1 MNSDLPSANGVGGS
15 SSSCPTKMSQK
26 FVHLHNHT
34 EYSLL
39 DGANR
44 IPDLIKRAKEL
55 EMPGMA
61 ISDHGVMFGVM
72 EFYMEA
78 KKAGVKPILGVEAY
92 VAPRG
97 MDKKDGKAD
106 RENFHLL
113 LLAKDLEGYRNLCK
127 LSSIAALKGFYKN
140 PRIDHDLLRKH
151 SKGVIGTSACLGS
164 EVCQELMKGN
174 YDQAQYIAGMYAEIF
189 GKENYFIELQ
199 DHGLKEQREIYE
211 PLLKI
216 AREIGVDTIAT
227 NDAHY
232 LCKGDSKPHD
242 VLLCIQTGEMV
253 ANTKR
258 MKFETEEF
266 YVKSGDEM
274 AKLFPDNI
282 QSLENTLKVMDMCNV
297 ELDKARAPMP
307 LPEVPE
313 GKSSFD
319 HLRDL
324 AYQGLHSRSKHPD
337 EKTDRL
343 EYELG
348 VIEQTGFADYFLLVR
363 EFAEETRNRNIYYG
377 VRGSAA
383 GSLVSYAVGITDVD
397 PVDYDLTFERFLNP
411 ERISMP
417 DIDMDFEDAR
427 RDEIIQ
433 WVTERFGEDHV
444 AQIVTFGTLG
454 AKAAIKD
461 CGRVL
466 GYMPQE
472 TDKITKLIPGVPGMT
487 LDKAYKEVGEF
498 RQVIESD
505 PRIRDLYDTAK
516 SVEGMSRNAGVHAAG
531 IVISRD
537 PLVEYLPLYRGNDGQ
552 TITAFEMGILE
563 KMGLLKMDFL
573 GLSNLTV
580 LAKAVENIKRT
591 TGITIDPREAP
602 EDDQKTWDM
611 LSRGETTGVFQVE
624 GGGMTRWIMQL
635 KPQSVREL
643 SAMIALFRPGPM
655 GEIPGFIDFKFGRKK
670 PSYLDDRMIPILEET
685 YGVIVYQDQVLK
697 LVQAL
702 AGFSLGKADILRRA
716 MGKKDAQAMADMKVE
731 FMEGTAKN
739 EILASSAEKIWELL
753 LPFAGYAFNKA
764 HAICY
769 AILSHQTAWLKANYP
784 VEYMS
789 ALLAVYRTK
798 EERVTAFIEECR
810 RMKIPV
816 LPPDVN
822 KSESDFSIE
831 TGTRGTMAIRFGLG
845 AIKGVGDGIVEAI
858 MSERAENGNFKH
870 LYEFC
875 ERIRPAGLN
884 KTATEALVK
893 SGALDCIDENRA
905 TNLEFLEPALLYAS
919 DMTRDKA
926 MGQDSLFGG
935 DSENPMEVSYPNL
948 PPATLLS
955 RSDKLALEKEVIGIY
970 VSDHPLRGLER
981 VLSKQ
986 ASHSCGEIPE
996 LEEGTSVKLSGVI
1009 ASTRAILTK
1018 TGKRMMSMTLE
1029 DFGGVAR
1036 CIVFASTYEK
1046 FRDLLHKDKLVII
1059 TGEVT
1064 VNERGGEK
1072 STEIRLFDVKELDG
1086 SLDLALEEAPQ
1097 SGSVIVRL
1105 IKATQ
1110 TSLHSL
1116 FSLLRDHPGDHEVY
1130 IQVEPKNEHPLVPL
1144 QVLVKPGDILEREVN
1159 RLFGPGSFQILPF
1172 QEFPNTF

>member
-1 MNSDLPSANGVGGS
+1 
-15 SSSCPTKMSQK
+15 MSNK

-44 IPDLIKRAKEL
+44 ITDLVKRAKEL
-55 EMPGMA
+55 EMPAMA

-78 KKAGVKPILGVEAY
+78 KKAGIKPLLGVEAY

-97 MDKKDGKAD
+97 IDKKDGRSD

-113 LLAKDLEGYRNLCK
+113 LLARDLEGYRNLCK
-127 LSSIAALKGFYKN
+127 LSSIAALKGFYGK
-140 PRIDHDLLRKH
+140 PRVDHNLLREH
-151 SKGVIGTSACLGS
+151 SKGVIATSACLGS
-164 EVCQELMKGN
+164 EVCQELLKGN
-174 YDQAQYIAGMYAEIF
+174 YDQAQYIAGMYAEMF

-199 DHGLKEQREIYE
+199 DHGLKEQREIYQ
-211 PLLKI
+211 PLLRI
-216 AREIGVDTIAT
+216 AKEIGVDTIAT

-232 LCKGDSKPHD
+232 LCKGDSRPHD

-266 YVKSGDEM
+266 YIKSADEM
-274 AKLFPDNI
+274 AALFPENMDA
-282 QSLENTLKVMDMCNV
+282 LENTLKVAEMCNV
-297 ELDKARAPMP
+297 ELDKSRAPMP
-307 LPEVPE
+307 LPTVPE
-313 GKSSFD
+313 GKTSFE

-363 EFAEETRNRNIYYG
+363 EFAEETRNRNIFFG

-383 GSLVSYAVGITDVD
+383 GSLVSYTVGITDVD

-487 LDKAYKEVGEF
+487 LDKAYKEVTEF
-498 RQVIESD
+498 RQIIESD
-505 PRIRDLYDTAK
+505 PRIKELYNTAK
-516 SVEGMSRNAGVHAAG
+516 SVEGMSRNCGVHAAG
-531 IVISRD
+531 IVISQD
-537 PLVEYLPLYRGNDGQ
+537 PLVDYVPLYRGNDGQ
-552 TITAFEMGILE
+552 AVTAYEMGILE
-563 KMGLLKMDFL
+563 KIGILKMDFL

-591 TGITIDPREAP
+591 TGVTIDPRDAP

-624 GGGMTRWIMQL
+624 GGGMTRWITQL
-635 KPQSVREL
+635 KPQNVREL
-643 SAMIALFRPGPM
+643 AAMIALYRPGPM
-655 GEIPGFIDFKFGRKK
+655 GEIPGFIDYKFGRKQ
-670 PSYLDDRMIPILEET
+670 PSYLDERMVPILQET

-702 AGFSLGKADILRRA
+702 AGFTLGKADILRRA
-716 MGKKDAQAMADMKVE
+716 MGKKDAKAMADMKVE
-731 FMEGTAKN
+731 FIAGTNAN
-739 EILASSAEKIWELL
+739 NIPESSADKIWELL

-784 VEYMS
+784 VEYMA

-798 EERVTAFIEECR
+798 EDRVTAFIEECR

-822 KSESDFSIE
+822 QSESDFSIE
-831 TGTRGTMAIRFGLG
+831 KNAKGAMAIRFGLG
-845 AIKGVGDGIVEAI
+845 AIKGVGDGIVDAI
-858 MSERAENGNFKH
+858 IKERTENGPFTH

-875 ERIRPAGLN
+875 ERIRPSGLN

-893 SGALDCIDENRA
+893 SGALDSIDDNRA
-905 TNLEFLEPALLYAS
+905 TNLEYLEAALMFAS
-919 DMTRDKA
+919 DITRDKA

-935 DSENPMEVSYPNL
+935 GEEDESVAVSYPSL
-948 PPATLLS
+948 PSATALG
-955 RSDKLALEKEVIGIY
+955 RSDKLALEREVLGIY

-981 VLSKQ
+981 VLAKQ
-986 ASHSCGEIPE
+986 ATHSCGDLAEMD
-996 LEEGTSVKLSGVI
+996 EGQSVKLAGVI

-1018 TGKRMMSMTLE
+1018 SGNRMLTMTVE
-1029 DFGGVAR
+1029 DFTGIAN
-1036 CIVFASTYEK
+1036 CIVFASSYEK
-1046 FRDLLHKDKLVII
+1046 YRDILVKDKLVVIK
-1059 TGEVT
+1059 GETT
-1064 VNERGGEK
+1064 VNERRGERMIEVRVFEA
-1072 STEIRLFDVKELDG
+1072 SGVDG
-1086 SLDLALEEAPQ
+1086 SLDLMAEEAPQ
-1097 SGSVIVRL
+1097 SGSIIVR
-1105 IKATQ
+1105 IIRATQ
-1110 TSLHSL
+1110 TSLQRL
-1116 FSLLRDHPGDHEVY
+1116 AALLTDHPGDHEVY
-1130 IQVEPKNEHPLVPL
+1130 IQLEPKTEHPPMPL

-1159 RLFGPGSFQILPF
+1159 KLFGPGSFQILPH

>member
-1 MNSDLPSANGVGGS
+1 
-15 SSSCPTKMSQK
+15 MSK
-26 FVHLHNHT
+26 NFVHLHNHT

-55 EMPGMA
+55 EMPAMA

-78 KKAGVKPILGVEAY
+78 KKAGIKPLLGVEAY

-97 MDKKDGKAD
+97 IDRKDGRSD

-127 LSSIAALKGFYKN
+127 LSSVAALKGFYGK

-199 DHGLKEQREIYE
+199 DHGLKEQQAIYE
-211 PLLKI
+211 PLLRI
-216 AREIGVDTIAT
+216 AKDIGVDTIAT

-232 LCKGDSKPHD
+232 LCKGDSRPHD
-242 VLLCIQTGEMV
+242 VLLCIQTGELV

-266 YVKSGDEM
+266 YIKSAEEM
-274 AKLFPDNI
+274 AGLFPNNMDA
-282 QSLENTLKVMDMCNV
+282 LENTLKVAEMCNV

-307 LPEVPE
+307 TPVVPD
-313 GKSSFD
+313 GLSSFD
-319 HLRDL
+319 YLKQR
-324 AYQGLHSRSKHPD
+324 AYEGLQKRSKRAE
-337 EKTDRL
+337 EKIERL

-348 VIEQTGFADYFLLVR
+348 VIEQTGFADYFLLVS
-363 EFAEETRNRNIYYG
+363 EFAEETRNRNIFYG

-383 GSLVSYAVGITDVD
+383 GSLVSYTVGITDVD

-433 WVTERFGEDHV
+433 WVTERYGEDHV
-444 AQIVTFGTLG
+444 AQIITFGTLG

-472 TDKITKLIPGVPGMT
+472 TDKITKAIPQVPGMT
-487 LDKAYKEVGEF
+487 LDKAYKEVAEF
-498 RQVIESD
+498 RQIID
-505 PRIRDLYDTAK
+505 GDNRIKELFETAK

-531 IVISRD
+531 IVISKD
-537 PLVEYLPLYRGNDGQ
+537 PLVDYLPLYRGNDGQ
-552 TITAFEMGILE
+552 TVTAFEMGILE

-580 LAKAVENIKRT
+580 LAHAVRNIERT
-591 TGITIDPREAP
+591 CGITIEPRDAP

-611 LSRGETTGVFQVE
+611 LARGETTGVFQVE
-624 GGGMTRWIMQL
+624 GGGMTRWITQL
-635 KPQSVREL
+635 KPVNVREL
-643 SAMIALFRPGPM
+643 AAMIALFRPGPM
-655 GEIPGFIDFKFGRKK
+655 GEIPGFIDTKFGRKK
-670 PSYLDDRMIPILEET
+670 ATYLDDRMIPILEET

-702 AGFSLGKADILRRA
+702 AGFTLGKADILRRA
-716 MGKKDAQAMADMKVE
+716 MGKKDAKAMADMKVE
-731 FMEGTAKN
+731 FISGTNAN
-739 EILASSAEKIWELL
+739 NIPEASANKIWDLL

-769 AILSHQTAWLKANYP
+769 ALLSHQTAWLKANYP
-784 VEYMS
+784 VEYMA

-822 KSESDFSIE
+822 CSESDFSIE
-831 TGTRGTMAIRFGLG
+831 KNAKGNMAIRFGLG
-845 AIKGVGDGIVEAI
+845 AIKGVGDGIVQAI
-858 MSERAENGNFKH
+858 IKTRGEDGKFTH

-875 ERIRPAGLN
+875 ERVRPFGLN
-884 KTATEALVK
+884 KTALDALIK
-893 SGALDCIDENRA
+893 SGALDDIDENRA
-905 TNLEFLEPALLYAS
+905 TNLEFLEAALMFAS
-919 DMTRDKA
+919 DITRDKA

-935 DSENPMEVSYPNL
+935 DSDSEVAVSYPNL
-948 PPATLLS
+948 PAAAVQS
-955 RSDKLALEKEVIGIY
+955 RSEKLALEREVLGIY

-981 VLSKQ
+981 ILAKQ
-986 ASHSCGEIPE
+986 ATHSCADLGE
-996 LEEGTSVKLSGVI
+996 LDEGQTVKLSGVI

-1018 TGKRMMSMTLE
+1018 SGNKMMSMTLE
-1029 DFGGVAR
+1029 DFSGIAR
-1036 CIVFASTYEK
+1036 CIVFAGSYDK
-1046 FRDLLHKDKLVII
+1046 FRDVLHKDKVVVI
-1059 TGEVT
+1059 TGAIT
-1064 VNERGGEK
+1064 INERGGEK
-1072 STEIRLFDVKELDG
+1072 STEVRLLDAKELDG
-1086 SLDLALEEAPQ
+1086 SLDLVLDESPQ
-1097 SGSVIVRL
+1097 NASIVVKIWR
-1105 IKATQ
+1105 ATQ
-1110 TSLHSL
+1110 VQLQGLSN
-1116 FSLLRDHPGDHEVY
+1116 LLKDNPGDHEVY
-1130 IQVEPKNEHPLVPL
+1130 LQIEPRNDHPMVPL
-1144 QVLVKPGDILEREVN
+1144 QIMAKPGDILEREIN
-1159 RLFGPGSFQILPF
+1159 KLFAPGAFQIIEPR
-1172 QEFPNTF
+1172 EFTNTF

>member
-1 MNSDLPSANGVGGS
+1 
-15 SSSCPTKMSQK
+15 MSK
-26 FVHLHNHT
+26 NFVHLHNHT

-44 IPDLIKRAKEL
+44 ISDMVKRAKEL
-55 EMPGMA
+55 EMPAMA

-78 KKAGVKPILGVEAY
+78 KKAGIKPVLGIEAY

-97 MDKKDGKAD
+97 IDKRDGRSD

-127 LSSIAALKGFYKN
+127 LSSVAALKGFYGK
-140 PRIDHDLLRKH
+140 PRVDHELLRKY
-151 SKGVIGTSACLGS
+151 SKGIIGTSACLGS

-199 DHGLKEQREIYE
+199 DHGLQEQRAIYE

-216 AREIGVDTIAT
+216 AKDIGVDTIVT

-232 LCKGDSKPHD
+232 LCKGDSRPHD

-266 YVKSGDEM
+266 YVKSAEEM
-274 AKLFPDNI
+274 AALFPDNTDA
-282 QSLENTLKVMDMCNV
+282 LENTFKIAEMCNV
-297 ELDKARAPMP
+297 ELDKSRAPMP
-307 LPEVPE
+307 KPDVPD
-313 GKSSFD
+313 GKTSYEY
-319 HLRDL
+319 LREL
-324 AYQGLHSRSKHPD
+324 AFAGLQDRSKHAE
-337 EKTDRL
+337 EKIERL

-348 VIEQTGFADYFLLVR
+348 VIQQTGFSDYFLLVR
-363 EFAEETRNRNIYYG
+363 EFAAETRNRNIFFG

-383 GSLVSYAVGITDVD
+383 GSLVSYTVGITDVD

-433 WVTERFGEDHV
+433 WVTERFGQDHV

-466 GYMPQE
+466 GYTPQE

-487 LDKAYKEVGEF
+487 LDKAYSEVTEF
-498 RQVIESD
+498 RQLIEGD
-505 PRIRDLYDTAK
+505 ARIKDLFDNAK
-516 SVEGMSRNAGVHAAG
+516 SVEGMSRNCGVHAAG
-531 IVISRD
+531 IVISKD
-537 PLVEYLPLYRGNDGQ
+537 PLVDYVPLYRGNDGQ
-552 TITAFEMGILE
+552 AVTAYEMGILE
-563 KMGLLKMDFL
+563 KIGLLKMDFL

-580 LAKAVENIKRT
+580 LAKAVEHIKRT
-591 TGITIDPREAP
+591 TGKTIEPRDAP

-611 LSRGETTGVFQVE
+611 LARGETTGVFQVE
-624 GGGMTRWIMQL
+624 GGGMTRWLVQL
-635 KPQSVREL
+635 KPQNVREL
-643 SAMIALFRPGPM
+643 AAMIALYRPGPM
-655 GEIPGFIDFKFGRKK
+655 GEIPGFIDTKFGKK
-670 PSYLDDRMIPILEET
+670 QPSYLDDRMIPILQET

-702 AGFSLGKADILRRA
+702 AGFTLGKADILRRA
-716 MGKKDAQAMADMKVE
+716 MGKKDAKAMADMKVE
-731 FMEGTAKN
+731 FIAGTNAN
-739 EILASSAEKIWELL
+739 SIPESSAEKIWELL

-784 VEYMS
+784 VEYMA

-798 EERVTAFIEECR
+798 EDRVTAFIEECR

-822 KSESDFSIE
+822 KSEADFSIE
-831 TGTRGTMAIRFGLG
+831 KNAKGDMAIRFGLG
-845 AIKGVGDGIVEAI
+845 AIKGVGDGIVQAI
-858 MSERAENGNFKH
+858 MTERAENGPFIH

-875 ERIRPAGLN
+875 ERIRPSGLN
-884 KTATEALVK
+884 KTATEALIK
-893 SGALDCIDENRA
+893 SGALDSIDDNRA
-905 TNLEFLEPALLYAS
+905 TSLEFMEAALMFAS

-935 DSENPMEVSYPNL
+935 DDDSSVAVSYPSL
-948 PPATLLS
+948 PAATPLE
-955 RSDKLALEKEVIGIY
+955 RSDKLAMEREVMGIY

-981 VLSKQ
+981 VLAKQ
-986 ASHSCGEIPE
+986 ASHQCGDLAEMDE
-996 LEEGTSVKLSGVI
+996 AQSVKLAGVI
-1009 ASTRAILTK
+1009 ASTRSILTK
-1018 TGKRMMSMTLE
+1018 SGNRMLSMTLE
-1029 DFGGVAR
+1029 DFTGIAP
-1036 CIVFASTYEK
+1036 CIVFASSYEK
-1046 FRDLLHKDKLVII
+1046 YRDILVKDKLVVIK
-1059 TGEVT
+1059 GET
-1064 VNERGGEK
+1064 MVNERRGEK
-1072 STEIRLFDVKELDG
+1072 LTEIRVFEAKELDG
-1086 SLDLALEEAPQ
+1086 VLDMSSDESPQ
-1097 SGSVIVRL
+1097 SGSIIVRIL
-1105 IKATQ
+1105 KATQ
-1110 TSLHSL
+1110 TELNRL
-1116 FSLLRDHPGDHEVY
+1116 MLLLRDHPGDHEVF
-1130 IQVEPKNEHPLVPL
+1130 IQIEPKTEYPPMPL
-1144 QVLVKPGDILEREVN
+1144 QIMSKAGEILEREVN
-1159 RLFGPGSFQILPF
+1159 RLFGPGSFQIMPHK
-1172 QEFPNTF
+1172 EFPNTF

>member
-1 MNSDLPSANGVGGS
+1 
-15 SSSCPTKMSQK
+15 MSQK

-55 EMPGMA
+55 DMPAMA

-78 KKAGVKPILGVEAY
+78 KKAGIKPLLGVEAY
-92 VAPRG
+92 VTPRG
-97 MDKKDGKAD
+97 IDVRDGRAN

-113 LLAKDLEGYRNLCK
+113 LLAKDIEGYRNLCK
-127 LSSIAALKGFYKN
+127 LSSVAALKGFYGK
-140 PRIDHDLLRKH
+140 PRVDHDLLRKH
-151 SKGVIGTSACLGS
+151 SKGVIATSACLGS

-199 DHGLKEQREIYE
+199 DHGLKEQQEIYE
-211 PLLKI
+211 PLLRI
-216 AREIGVDTIAT
+216 AKEVGLDTIAT

-232 LCKGDSKPHD
+232 LCKGDSRPHD

-266 YVKSGDEM
+266 YVKSAEEM
-274 AKLFPDNI
+274 AALFPNNMDAI
-282 QSLENTLKVMDMCNV
+282 ENTLKVADMCNV
-297 ELDKARAPMP
+297 ELDKSRAPMP
-307 LPEVPE
+307 LPDVPG
-313 GKSSFD
+313 GKTSYEYLRELAFD
-319 HLRDL
+319 GLRT
-324 AYQGLHSRSKHPD
+324 RSKD
-337 EKTDRL
+337 AEQKIQRL

-363 EFAEETRNRNIYYG
+363 EFAAETRNRDIYFG

-383 GSLVSYAVGITDVD
+383 GSLVSYTVGITDVD

-466 GYMPQE
+466 GYSPQE
-472 TDKITKLIPGVPGMT
+472 TDKITKAIPGVPGMT
-487 LDKAYKEVGEF
+487 LDKAYKEVTEF
-498 RQVIESD
+498 KQMIDND
-505 PRIRDLYDTAK
+505 PRIRDLYDQAK
-516 SVEGMSRNAGVHAAG
+516 SVEGMARNCGVHAAG
-531 IVISRD
+531 IVISKD
-537 PLVEYLPLYRGNDGQ
+537 PLVDYVPLYRGNDGQ
-552 TITAFEMGILE
+552 AITAYEMGILE
-563 KMGLLKMDFL
+563 KIGLLKMDFL

-580 LAKAVENIKRT
+580 LAKAVQNIKRT
-591 TGITIDPREAP
+591 TGIAIDPRQAP

-611 LSRGETTGVFQVE
+611 LARGETTGVFQVE
-624 GGGMTRWIMQL
+624 GGGMTRWLVQL
-635 KPQSVREL
+635 KPQNVREL
-643 SAMIALFRPGPM
+643 AAMIALYRPGPM
-655 GEIPGFIDFKFGRKK
+655 GEIPGFIDYKFGRKQ
-670 PSYLDDRMIPILEET
+670 PVYLDERMVPILQET

-702 AGFSLGKADILRRA
+702 AGFTLGKADILRRA
-716 MGKKDAQAMADMKVE
+716 MGKKDAKAMADMKVE
-731 FMEGTAKN
+731 FMSGTAAN
-739 EILASSAEKIWELL
+739 SIPEASAEKIWELL

-784 VEYMS
+784 VEYMA

-798 EERVTAFIEECR
+798 EDRVTAFIEECR

-831 TGTRGTMAIRFGLG
+831 KNAKGTMAIRFGLG

-858 MSERAENGNFKH
+858 MNERQENGPFTH

-875 ERIRPAGLN
+875 ERIRPHGLN
-884 KTATEALVK
+884 KTATEALIK

-905 TNLEFLEPALLYAS
+905 TSLEFMEAALLFAS

-935 DSENPMEVSYPNL
+935 DDDQSVAVSYPSL
-948 PPATLLS
+948 PPAQALG
-955 RSDKLALEKEVIGIY
+955 RSDKLALEREVLGIY

-981 VLSKQ
+981 TLSKQ
-986 ASHSCGEIPE
+986 ASHSCGDLAEMD
-996 LEEGTSVKLSGVI
+996 EGQSVKLAGVI
-1009 ASTRAILTK
+1009 ASTRSILTK
-1018 TGKRMMSMTLE
+1018 SGNRMLSFTLE
-1029 DFGGVAR
+1029 DFTGIAS
-1036 CIVFASTYEK
+1036 CIVFASSYEK
-1046 FRDLLHKDKLVII
+1046 YRDVLSKDKLVVVK
-1059 TGEVT
+1059 GET
-1064 VNERGGEK
+1064 MVNERRGEK
-1072 STEIRLFDVKELDG
+1072 STEVRIFEASELDG
-1086 SLDLALEEAPQ
+1086 ALDLSADDSPQ
-1097 SGSVIVRL
+1097 GGSIIVKI

-1110 TSLHSL
+1110 GELQKL
-1116 FSLLRDHPGDHEVY
+1116 ISLLRDHPGDHEVY
-1130 IQVEPKNEHPLVPL
+1130 IQIEPRNEYPPMPIQMMAKTNEL
-1144 QVLVKPGDILEREVN
+1144 LEREIN
-1159 RLFGPGSFQILPF
+1159 RLFGQGAFQIIPH
-1172 QEFPNTF
+1172 QEFPNAF